1 MNSRK
6 NSTSTRTRSNK
17 QTSNIKNYSKYK
29 EKSKIVKI
37 KQNRLLLLLLLCVLI
52 FVLLIFRLIY
62 WQIFQHSRLKEELYS
77 QLTTTITISPKRGTI
92 YDTNNKAI
100 AISAEVDTVSINPN
114 LIVCSDEDDPEYEYK
129 TKILKERVSRALSD
143 IFELDYNEVA
153 EKVAST
159 KSVETIIRKVE
170 QDKITQLKNWMKE
183 NKVYS
188 GINIDTDTKRYY
200 PYDNLAS
207 NLIGFCGS
215 DNQGLAGLESRWN
228 STLTGTPGKL
238 TTATDAV
245 EDAIPDK
252 NEQYVDVE
260 NGSDLTLSI
269 DINVQSIAEK
279 YLKQA
284 VTEGSCAGGGNVI
297 IMKPTTGDIL
307 AMATYPNYNLN
318 DPFTPNETAGVN
330 WDKQTLTE
338 KNNNLQLMWRNTA
351 VSNTY
356 EPGSTFKII
365 TASIGLEENLTD
377 TDISN
382 DFNCS
387 GHEDIYGTKIS
398 CWKTSSHGSLTL
410 RGALMQSCN
419 PALMQLG
426 KRIGAETLYKYY
438 KAFGLFDKTGIA
450 TSGEANS
457 YFYDLEDVGPVE
469 LATMSFGQRFTI
481 TPIQLITAVSG
492 IVNDGV
498 MMKPRLVKQISNPDT
513 NSVTTIEPTK
523 VRQIVSKETSS
534 KICNMLESVVTD
546 GTAQYGQVKG
556 YSIGGKTGT
565 SEPPPGK
572 EDEVGFVASYIAITP
587 AENPEIVILVTLYNP
602 KAANH
607 SGGGLAGPVVSQI
620 LSEVLPYL
628 GVSSSITTTETNT
641 ETEPTITLPD
651 VRNKTFAEAKSI
663 LEDLG
668 FSINIKQT
676 SNDTIIVNQVPKPGS
691 GLIQNSK
698 ITLYAEN
705 DTTAVST
712 TVPNLKGKSL
722 AEAKNALKAKNLNI
736 HYTGSGTVISQ
747 DPTVD
752 TLVEEGTI
760 VNVILKSEIRD
771 TH

>member
-1 MNSRK
+1 MNNRK
-6 NSTSTRTRSNK
+6 KTTKNQK
-17 QTSNIKNYSKYK
+17 SNIKNYSKVK

-37 KQNRLLLLLLLCVLI
+37 KQNRLLLLLFLCVIVFL
-52 FVLLIFRLIY
+52 LLICRLIY
-62 WQIFQHSRLKEELYS
+62 WQIFQYSRLKEELYS

-100 AISAEVDTVSINPN
+100 AISAEVDTVSINPKR
-114 LIVCSDEDDPEYEYK
+114 IVCPDEDDPEYEYK
-129 TKILKERVSRALSD
+129 TQVLKERVSRALSD
-143 IFELDYNEVA
+143 IFELDYEEVSK
-153 EKVAST
+153 KVSST
-159 KSVETIIRKVE
+159 NSVETIIKKVE
-170 QDKITQLKNWMKE
+170 QDKITQLKNWMKD
-183 NKVYS
+183 NKIYS

-215 DNQGLAGLESRWN
+215 DNQGLAGLESKWN
-228 STLTGTPGKL
+228 TTLTGVPGKL

-245 EDAIPDK
+245 ESAIPDQ
-252 NEQYVDVE
+252 NEQYFDVE

-284 VTEGSCAGGGNVI
+284 VTENDCKGGGNVI
-297 IMKPTTGDIL
+297 IMKPSTGDIL

-318 DPFTPNETAGVN
+318 DPFTPNETEKIN
-330 WDKQTLTE
+330 WDKLSLSE
-338 KNNNLQLMWRNTA
+338 KNNALQLMWRNTA

-365 TASIGLEENLTD
+365 TAAIGLEEDLTD
-377 TDISN
+377 TDIEG
-382 DFNCS
+382 DFNCT
-387 GHEDIYGTKIS
+387 GQEDIHGTKIS
-398 CWKTSSHGSLTL
+398 CWKTSSHGSLSL

-419 PALMQLG
+419 PSLMQLG
-426 KRIGAETLYKYY
+426 KRIGSDTLYKYY
-438 KAFGLFDKTGIA
+438 NAFGLFEKTGIA

-457 YFYDLEDVGPVE
+457 YFYDLDDVGPVE

-492 IVNDGV
+492 IVNDGI
-498 MMKPRLVKQISNPDT
+498 MMKPRLIQQISNPDT

-523 VRQIVSKETSS
+523 VRQIVSKETSA
-534 KICNMLESVVTD
+534 KICDMLESVVTD

-572 EDEVGFVASYIAITP
+572 EDEVGYVASYIAITP
-587 AENPEIVILVTLYNP
+587 VENPEVIVLVTLYNP
-602 KAANH
+602 KGDNH
-607 SGGGLAGPVVSQI
+607 SGGGIAGPVVSQI

-628 GVSSSITTTETNT
+628 GVSSTLTVTEPNT
-641 ETEPTITLPD
+641 ETTITLPD
-651 VRNKTFAEAKSI
+651 VRKKTYAEAKSI
-663 LEDLG
+663 LEKLG
-668 FSINIKQT
+668 FTINIKST
-676 SNDTIIVNQVPKPGS
+676 SNDAIIANQVPKPGS
-691 GLIQNSK
+691 GLTENSK

-722 AEAKNALKAKNLNI
+722 AEAKNSLKAKNLNI

-747 DPTVD
+747 DPTAD
-752 TLVEEGTI
+752 TLVEEGSI
-760 VNVILKSEIRD
+760 INVILKSEITD